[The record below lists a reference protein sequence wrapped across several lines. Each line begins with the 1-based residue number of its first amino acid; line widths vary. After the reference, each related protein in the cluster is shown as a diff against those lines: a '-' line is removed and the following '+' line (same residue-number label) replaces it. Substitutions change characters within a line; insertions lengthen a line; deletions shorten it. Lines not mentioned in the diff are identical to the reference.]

1 MTEIRRALLSVS
13 DKTGLVPFAKG
24 LAARG
29 VELVASAGTAT
40 ALQEAGLT
48 VTLVDDVTGAAEM
61 LGGRVKTL
69 HPSIHGGI
77 LARRDVPEDLAALR
91 ERDIRPIDLVVV
103 NLYPFQRLAMRRGV
117 PEAELVEHIDVGGPA
132 MLRAAAK
139 NFAHV
144 AVVVSPER
152 YGFVLDE
159 LGEGDGSLSL
169 GTRRE
174 LAAEAFAHSAS
185 YEIAIANWFMEGDAF
200 PDRLFAEFTREQA
213 LPYGENPHQRAAYYA
228 ERGARRHVLSMVHQH
243 AGRPLS
249 FNNIADLSA
258 GRELLRE
265 FSLPGCVIIKHQ
277 NPCGVADGEKAGM
290 HHRMQGLHPAVEHLG
305 EGRHLGDVADRE
317 PDGADRR
324 RGATGRNEFDAAPI
338 ESGGELD
345 QTRLVGHRQ
354 QRPFDR
360 NEIRTHASRS
370 SARRLRTG
378 RRPPAGPSLQDRSPA
393 RRCG

>member
-1 MTEIRRALLSVS
+1 
-13 DKTGLVPFAKG
+13 
-24 LAARG
+24 
-29 VELVASAGTAT
+29 
-40 ALQEAGLT
+40 
-48 VTLVDDVTGAAEM
+48 
-61 LGGRVKTL
+61 
-69 HPSIHGGI
+69 
-77 LARRDVPEDLAALR
+77 VPEDVAALR

-117 PEAELVEHIDVGGPA
+117 PRPSSSSTSTSAGPA

-228 ERGARRHVLSMVHQH
+228 ERGARRHVLV
-243 AGRPLS
+243 
-249 FNNIADLSA
+249 
-258 GRELLRE
+258 
-265 FSLPGCVIIKHQ
+265 
-277 NPCGVADGEKAGM
+277 
-290 HHRMQGLHPAVEHLG
+290 
-305 EGRHLGDVADRE
+305 
-317 PDGADRR
+317 DGAPARRPAALLQQHRRPVRRSRAAARVQPAGLRDHQAPEPVRR
-324 RGATGRNEFDAAPI
+324 RRSP
-338 ESGGELD
+338 
-345 QTRLVGHRQ
+345 
-354 QRPFDR
+354 QR
-360 NEIRTHASRS
+360 
-370 SARRLRTG
+370 ARGVPEGPG
-378 RRPPAGPSLQDRSPA
+378 RRPGVGLRRGRDRQPA
-393 RRCG
+393 RHAGAGRGAAEPVHRAAVRARLRGGRRRHPARPPEPALSSRTASGGARTPASAGCSA